1 MLLASHALAED
12 LELVA
17 EQRLRK
23 ALAPD
28 LLFQELRE
36 AQIEIRGFE
45 RPVGLDRASELR
57 GRQPFAGYGLEELRE
72 AREIFRAQ
80 RHAGRGRVPSEA
92 QQQPG
97 HALGDEIQRVAQM
110 QARDRAARALD
121 FAGRASRKRESRAVV
136 AVLDAAGEDPDHA
149 LVPGRVVEADA
160 ARLADGELRQELL
173 GLEPHVRLDRAPL
186 VVELI
191 ELPRYVQG
199 APAVRS
205 DETLDPEAHVGKAP
219 GGVEPRR
226 EQESQIEGAG
236 ARRIAAGDGEERA
249 HAFLRSARADALEP
263 LSDQHAVV
271 EIERYDVGDRAER
284 EEVEQIAEVR
294 LQPAGPAGGRRDAP
308 LSLRERGWR

>member
-1 MLLASHALAED
+1 MLLADHALAED

-23 ALAPD
+23 TLAPD

-36 AQIEIRGFE
+36 AEIEIRGLE

-57 GRQPFAGYGLEELRE
+57 GRQPFAGHGFEEFRE
-72 AREIFRAQ
+72 AREISGAQ
-80 RHAGRGRVPSEA
+80 RQAGG
-92 QQQPG
+92 
-97 HALGDEIQRVAQM
+97 ALGDEIQRVAKM
-110 QARDRAARALD
+110 QSRDGAPRALD
-121 FAGRASRKRESRAVV
+121 FAGRALRKREGRSVV
-136 AVLDAAGEDPDHA
+136 AVLDAPCEDPDHA
-149 LVPGRVVEADA
+149 LVPRRVVEADA
-160 ARLADGELRQELL
+160 ARLADGELREELL
-173 GLEPHVRLDRAPL
+173 GLEPHVCLDRAPL
-186 VVELI
+186 LVELI
-191 ELPRYVQG
+191 ELLRYVEG

-205 DETLDPEAHVGKAP
+205 DQALDPEAHVRKAP

-226 EQESQIEGAG
+226 EQESQVEGAG

-249 HAFLRSARADALEP
+249 HAFLHPARADAPQP

-271 EIERYDVGDRAER
+271 EIERHDVGDRAER